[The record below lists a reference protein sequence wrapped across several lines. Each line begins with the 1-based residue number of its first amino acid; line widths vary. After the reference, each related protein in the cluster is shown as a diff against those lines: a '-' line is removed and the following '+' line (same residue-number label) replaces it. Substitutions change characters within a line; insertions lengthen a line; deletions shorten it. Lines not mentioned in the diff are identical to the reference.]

1 MAGVGVGSAV
11 FSVDGETVSSV
22 LCECAEGDGEAGGV
36 VLVSFVIA
44 LPMVVLCVTLFIV
57 LLMSVGG
64 RVLLCCLLC
73 VLLFRL
79 RFLFFCDVM
88 CELVCPSICCVVVL
102 FMLV

>member
-1 MAGVGVGSAV
+1 M
-11 FSVDGETVSSV
+11 
-22 LCECAEGDGEAGGV
+22 

-64 RVLLCCLLC
+64 RVLLCLSTMCSTIS
-73 VLLFRL
+73 VTFS
-79 RFLFFCDVM
+79 FLFFCDVM
-88 CELVCPSICCVVVL
+88 CELVCSSICCVVVL